1 MTIVVQWADETHKT
15 IFVQYERLWT
25 WSDFAA
31 AKREIDSLLNSV
43 SHTVDIIS
51 DSQQS
56 GGLPNG
62 NALTMLANSFQSAP
76 DNIGLVVVVGA
87 NPFFKSLLQILQTV
101 SMNRAAKNIRFSKT
115 LEEAQSLINA
125 A

>member
-1 MTIVVQWADETHKT
+1 MAIAVSWADENHKT
-15 IFVQYERLWT
+15 ILVQYERLWT

-31 AKREIDSLLNSV
+31 AKRQIDGLLHSV
-43 SHTVDIIS
+43 SYTVDIIS
-51 DSQQS
+51 DSSQS
-56 GGLPNG
+56 GGLPSG
-62 NALTMLANSFQSAP
+62 NALTTLTNSFQTAP

-101 SMNRAAKNIRFSKT
+101 SMNRAAKNIHFSKS
-115 LEEAQSLINA
+115 LEEAQTLINA